1 MLVRQGYGKLKRDQF
16 LFNDTKSDR
25 PKTQV
30 KLRSFPTATVNLV
43 IKQPFHRGV
52 NLNYVL

>member
-25 PKTQV
+25 PKTRQ
-30 KLRSFPTATVNLV
+30 T
-43 IKQPFHRGV
+43 
-52 NLNYVL
+52 